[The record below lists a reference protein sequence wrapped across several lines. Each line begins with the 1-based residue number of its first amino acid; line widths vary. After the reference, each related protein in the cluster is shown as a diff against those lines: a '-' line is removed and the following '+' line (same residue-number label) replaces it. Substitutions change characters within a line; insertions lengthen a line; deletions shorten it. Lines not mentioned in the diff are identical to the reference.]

1 MENQLTEIYQEK
13 RTIGH
18 LLQEAGK
25 LKQQDAMRIIE
36 VQKKHGLRFGDAAV
50 KLGLLTDDDVLQVV
64 SQQFD
69 YDYLVP
75 NDASVNSSII
85 AAFKP
90 FGKEVEALRALRSQ
104 LSLRWFAGHTSLVI
118 TAPYKN
124 YGASYISANLAV
136 MFSQLGQN
144 TLLIDADMRTA
155 SQCDNFKELNK
166 IGLSDILAKRATI
179 DAITQLTKLENL
191 SVLSSG
197 TIPPNPLELLGHGKF
212 SKLHAEL
219 SNNYDVII
227 VDSPPALEFSDAQV
241 LASNT
246 KGAVIVAQKNK
257 AKVSSINEVKEQLV
271 VAGAM
276 PLGVILNN
284 LKK

>member
-1 MENQLTEIYQEK
+1 MENQLIEMSQEK
-13 RTIGH
+13 QTIGH
-18 LLQEAGK
+18 LLLEAGK
-25 LKQQDAMRIIE
+25 LNQQDAMRVIE
-36 VQKKHGLRFGDAAV
+36 AQKEYGLRFGDAAV
-50 KLGLLTDDDVLQVV
+50 KIGLVTDEDVLQVV

-69 YDYLVP
+69 YDYLTP
-75 NDASVNSSII
+75 SDDSVNSSII

-104 LSLRWFAGHTSLVI
+104 LSLRWFIGHKSLVI

-124 YGASYISANLAV
+124 YGTSYISANLAV

-144 TLLIDADMRTA
+144 TLLIDADMRMP
-155 SQCDNFKELNK
+155 SQCNNFKELNK
-166 IGLSDILAKRATI
+166 VGLSDILAKRVGI
-179 DAITQLTKLENL
+179 DAITSLTKLENL

-219 SNNYDVII
+219 SKQYDVII

-257 AKVSSINEVKEQLV
+257 AEVSSINLVKEQLAI
-271 VAGAM
+271 AGAI
-276 PLGVILNN
+276 PVGVVLNN
-284 LKK
+284 VKK